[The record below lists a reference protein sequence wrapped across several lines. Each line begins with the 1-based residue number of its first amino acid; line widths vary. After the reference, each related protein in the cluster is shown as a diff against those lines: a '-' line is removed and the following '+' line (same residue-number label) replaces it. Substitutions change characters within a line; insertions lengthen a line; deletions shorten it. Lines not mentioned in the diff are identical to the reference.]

1 MSSIQVAIEKLVE
14 RKDLTEDE
22 AESTMKCI
30 MRGEATPAQIGS
42 FLTALRLKG
51 ESVEE
56 ITSFARVMREFAAR
70 INPRVKGV
78 LVDTCGTGGDKIK
91 TFNISTAAALVTA
104 GAGITI
110 AKHGNRS
117 VTSKAGS
124 ADVLE
129 ALDVKIDLA
138 PLDVERCIEKIGFGF
153 MFAPVFHGAMKY
165 ATPVR
170 REICIRTV
178 FNILGPLTNPA
189 NAKAQVLG
197 VYDVGLTEVLANVL
211 VGLGIERAMVV
222 HGIDGLDEIS
232 NTGRTQISEVKNG
245 DVRTYR
251 VKPEDFGFEPA
262 KPEYIRGYDKEGNA
276 ALMIKLLK
284 GEDGPRRD
292 VVLMNS
298 AAAVIVGGKASDFKE
313 GVEVAREA
321 IDSGKAHE
329 KLRKLI
335 KETGGD
341 VSKLEDLEGR
351 L

>member
-1 MSSIQVAIEKLVE
+1 MISIQAAIEKLVE

-22 AESTMKCI
+22 AEGTMKCI

-42 FLTALRLKG
+42 FLTALRAKG

-70 INPRVKGV
+70 INPRVDGI
-78 LVDTCGTGGDKIK
+78 LVDTCGTGGDRIK
-91 TFNISTAAALVTA
+91 TFNISTAAAFVTA
-104 GAGITI
+104 GAGIPI

-138 PLDVERCIEKIGFGF
+138 PPDVKRCIEKIGFGF

-189 NAKAQVLG
+189 NAQAQVLG
-197 VYDVGLTEVLANVL
+197 VYDVDLTEVLANVL
-211 VGLGIERAMVV
+211 IGLGVERAMVV
-222 HGIDGLDEIS
+222 HGLDGLDEIS
-232 NTGRTQISEVKNG
+232 NTGGTQISEAKDG
-245 DVRTYR
+245 R
-251 VKPEDFGFEPA
+251 VSNYKVEPEDFGFKRA
-262 KPEYIRGYDKEGNA
+262 KSDDIRGYDKEGNA
-276 ALMIKLLK
+276 ALMIKILK
-284 GEDGPRRD
+284 GDEGPCRD
-292 VVLMNS
+292 IVLMNS
-298 AAAVIVGGKASDFKE
+298 AAGVIVGGKASDFKE
-313 GVEVAREA
+313 GVEVAKEA
-321 IDSGKAHE
+321 IDSGKAYE
-329 KLRKLI
+329 KLERLI

-341 VSKLEDLEGR
+341 TFKLEALEG
-351 L
+351 